1 MAQKKTKKK
10 TTKGKTGRTATRRS
24 RPTND
29 ALNIA
34 AIHLL
39 ATQLEQVATEVYVT
53 NPDRMKDVLAMMRAD
68 VEALRSLA
76 PKTLSDN
83 DEDCPEGWI
92 LCDGLCM
99 PICMA

>member
-1 MAQKKTKKK
+1 MAKK
-10 TTKGKTGRTATRRS
+10 TTRKATPRKTGRSAKRKS

-53 NPDRMKDVLAMMRAD
+53 NPARMKDVLAMMRAD
-68 VEALRSLA
+68 VEALRGLA
-76 PKTLSDN
+76 PKTMSDN
-83 DEDCPEGWI
+83 DEECPDGWI

-99 PICMA
+99 PMCMV